1 LRPSMPA
8 DAAWA
13 LALRVPPHLVEGPA
27 PAALGLDLE
36 TGAAQG
42 DFWRC
47 RIGRAGM
54 SWSQGNF
61 RLRADALRSN
71 HERYDQRGPRAD
83 AAATLS
89 VEGAGLLSL
98 GRRPWAYTIGLYGG
112 DRRQLSPSCGVSPR
126 DGKHVTLSLSP
137 PWEPRSAGASP
148 G

>member
-1 LRPSMPA
+1 LGAPFGPNQSGELRINGAAHRWEGAWRFGVPQRVRFGALRPSMPA

-98 GRRPWAYTIGLYGG
+98 GRRPW
-112 DRRQLSPSCGVSPR
+112 
-126 DGKHVTLSLSP
+126 
-137 PWEPRSAGASP
+137 
-148 G
+148 